1 VNVNAID
8 VNRSMEFYATVLG
21 MIPTDRSKLMGFVRC
36 NADHHAIVLAD
47 AKVNGLNHIAFMR
60 PDLESV
66 MGGAGNLVS
75 AGVPIA
81 WGVGRH
87 VAPFTASQHF
97 GADGTL
103 IRRIDMVPPFIGQ
116 GMCQGLR
123 DVANL
128 SWRIAHVLAGRAGPG
143 LFESYGAERGA
154 HVRRLTGRIKAI
166 GQVIC
171 ERDKVRAA
179 ARDARILAE
188 GVLARW
194 FDRHDCRAALV
205 RPDHYVF
212 GVAGAD
218 GAAALVRRLSCRLEA
233 MSPVRTQAVA

>member
-1 VNVNAID
+1 
-8 VNRSMEFYATVLG
+8 M
-21 MIPTDRSKLMGFVRC
+21 
-36 NADHHAIVLAD
+36 LARW
-47 AKVNGLNHIAFMR
+47 IT
-60 PDLESV
+60 P
-66 MGGAGNLVS
+66 
-75 AGVPIA
+75 
-81 WGVGRH
+81 
-87 VAPFTASQHF
+87 
-97 GADGTL
+97 ADGTL
-103 IRRIDMVPPFIGQ
+103 WRAATYRFHALVAAEWQRGRVFLAGDAAHQQPPFIGQ
-116 GMCQGLR
+116 GTCQGLR

-218 GAAALVRRLSCRLEA
+218 GVPALVRRLSCRLEA